1 MSLNANILP
10 AFEQLGLMEEL
21 DRISYPCLKTNMYKG
36 NMSKIATVTIANQLE
51 R

>member
-21 DRISYPCLKTNMYKG
+21 NKISYPCLKTNMYRS
-36 NMSKIATVTIANQLE
+36 NMSKIATVTISNQIE
-51 R
+51 Q